1 MRLMNRILLR
11 SAPGHAE
18 AAQPPEDRGAEGSG
32 REHLLPRPARWL
44 ALRYFL
50 TRRAMLLGVRGA
62 AIDAEDRVLLVRHT
76 YTAGWHLPGGG
87 VEVGETLADA
97 LAKEMR
103 EETNLT
109 ITGPARLHG
118 VFLNEQLGRRDH
130 VAVFVLRDFE
140 WSPPT
145 GPNREIAACAFFPL
159 AALPQGV
166 SAGTRRRLAEIVDE
180 AEPAARW

>member
-1 MRLMNRILLR
+1 MRLMNKLLTHLAAR
-11 SAPGHAE
+11 SAE
-18 AAQPPEDRGAEGSG
+18 AAQPPGEAGSR
-32 REHLLPRPARWL
+32 REHLLPPPARWL

-76 YTAGWHLPGGG
+76 YTPGWHLPGGG
-87 VEVGETLADA
+87 VEIGETLAEA

-118 VFLNEQLGRRDH
+118 VFLNESLGRRDH

-140 WSPPT
+140 WSPPAAAS
-145 GPNREIAACAFFPL
+145 PEIADCAFFPL
-159 AALPQGV
+159 AALPAGV
-166 SAGTRRRLAEIVDE
+166 SEGTRRRLTEIMDE
-180 AEPAARW
+180 AEPSARW

>member
-1 MRLMNRILLR
+1 MRLMNKFLMRLG
-11 SAPGHAE
+11 SGPAD
-18 AAQPPEDRGAEGSG
+18 AAQPPEARSG
-32 REHLLPRPARWL
+32 DGRAREHLLPRPARWL

-76 YTAGWHLPGGG
+76 YTPGWHLPGGG

-103 EETNLT
+103 EETNLA

-140 WSPPT
+140 WRPPAGT
-145 GPNREIAACAFFPL
+145 NREIAACGFFPL

-166 SAGTRRRLAEIVDE
+166 SEGTRRRLAEIVDE